1 MFLVFHRAQNSRQNL
16 LHDITAAQLLE
27 NLGQPLLRHFL
38 NLVVLVLP
46 LTLLLM
52 PATMLLSTMLST
64 MLLPMPTS
72 KLPAMLFLPTAML
85 PGISSSILRRIR
97 RRRHMLDTAAL
108 QIHKHP
114 TLVLL
119 GAILQSQL
127 PAHLLHP
134 RFNLLHMVA
143 TMVPLPYNNM
153 QMRFSAL
160 PRHAN
165 ALLQHVLGL
174 LDEQA
179 MQVDGV
185 AGDALPRVVGPENEV
200 ARLVVVLRHLGGVL
214 LAFFREVVGARAV
227 ARLVGLV
234 RAVEA

>member
-64 MLLPMPTS
+64 MLLPM
-72 KLPAMLFLPTAML
+72 PTAML